1 VSTDWSS
8 AMSDP
13 VLPGLLSSDDPADIE
28 GRRDSVT
35 AIGDALK
42 RMRRVF
48 EAKPSA
54 AVSEDQWACATLRR
68 GVRLELL
75 GPGDRRYGS
84 DLPAAIGGDASGPPP
99 GWYFRA
105 GLAACIATA
114 TQIYAA
120 ERGILLDLLEVKV
133 TSRSDQRSLLGVA
146 GASGAMSLCTEVRIA
161 AADVPDEDL
170 LALVRRAQAES
181 PVSATVAA
189 GQLGVLR
196 MAIVR

>member
-1 VSTDWSS
+1 
-8 AMSDP
+8 MSDP
-13 VLPGLLSSDDPADIE
+13 VSPGLLLSVNPADTA
-28 GRRDSVT
+28 GRHDSIT
-35 AIGDALK
+35 AIGDALG

-54 AVSEDQWACATLRR
+54 ALTEDQWACATLRR
-68 GVRLELL
+68 GVRLDLL

-84 DLPAAIGGDASGPPP
+84 DMPTAIGGDASGPPP

-114 TQIYAA
+114 TQVYAA

-133 TSRSDQRSLLGVA
+133 TSVSDQRGLLGVA
-146 GASGAMSLCTEVRIA
+146 GASAAMALCTEVRIA

-189 GQLGVLR
+189 GRLGELR
-196 MAIVR
+196 VAIVR